1 MKEVKVLIFLNQI
14 SLLLLETEKTYKDY
28 HENGKTFK
36 YAKILRCQNTKL
48 LHLLEHEIELLEDN
62 QQVKVRELME
72 HLNVWNKIWDKEYRE
87 KNPQRN
93 DIFYF
98 HNSNNFPRKTVN
110 SLMEYKAKLENK
122 VKTGPVQV

>member
-1 MKEVKVLIFLNQI
+1 MKEQEIVIFLNKI

-28 HENGKTFK
+28 HDSGKIFK
-36 YAKILRCQNTKL
+36 HAKILKYQNTKL
-48 LHLLEHEIELLEDN
+48 LHLLEHEIELLKDN
-62 QQVKVRELME
+62 QQVKARELME
-72 HLNVWNKIWDKEYRE
+72 HLDVWSKNWDKEYRE

-110 SLMEYKAKLENK
+110 SLMKYKIKLENK
-122 VKTGPVQV
+122 VKTGSVQV

>member
-1 MKEVKVLIFLNQI
+1 MKEQEIVIFLNKLN
-14 SLLLLETEKTYKDY
+14 LLLLETEKTYKDY
-28 HENGKTFK
+28 HDSGKIFK
-36 YAKILRCQNTKL
+36 HAKILRCQNTKL
-48 LHLLEHEIELLEDN
+48 LHLLEREIDLLEDN

-72 HLNVWNKIWDKEYRE
+72 HLDVWKKIWDKEYRE

-110 SLMEYKAKLENK
+110 SLMEYKTILESK